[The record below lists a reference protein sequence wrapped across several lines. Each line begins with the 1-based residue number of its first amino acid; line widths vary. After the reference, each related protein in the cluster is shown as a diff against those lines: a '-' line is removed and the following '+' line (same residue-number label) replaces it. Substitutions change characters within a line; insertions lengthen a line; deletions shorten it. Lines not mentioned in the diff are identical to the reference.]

1 MIGYK
6 GGINAIRPGGGAH
19 LAAEV
24 IDLLQELGLLLL
36 RSKKREINFP
46 PQMENKLHFK
56 HVNREENE
64 E

>member
-1 MIGYK
+1 M
-6 GGINAIRPGGGAH
+6 
-19 LAAEV
+19 AAEV